1 MLGDRWICDRVPTDR
16 FPDYTRGN
24 AGEVLAE
31 PVSPLAWS
39 FCWEPG
45 PVQGCVDGF
54 EQMGVFDRIE
64 YGDPP
69 ASFGLFGGYFYNS
82 LTQARLFGIR
92 SGAGWEAVD
101 QTYYDGASQEIP
113 PYIEADWHVDECKT
127 KKLVATM
134 AWVTTTESVPEV
146 ELQKLEAKSLRDS
159 RPDIGSQTDEQLVAR
174 AFSIQ
179 RHLRVQF
186 ASVVWASMGSS
197 VGPGVLPAL
206 LGEIEPDAIAKLMTG
221 IGDVDSTGIAS
232 RIFDISRIVRGSAD
246 LMAAFD
252 GDLDGLLDRLDT
264 GRDPPKRSGFLAA
277 VDDFMYE
284 HGGRGPNEW
293 DVYQRSYETNPTM
306 LLQAIERTRHAADDA
321 DPARSLARGVAERQ
335 RLIDK
340 YEGEFAGNEEALG
353 AFQTAVRTLQV
364 WMGARERVK
373 SSNIRCHNE
382 VRICFDELGRRMVE
396 RGHLE
401 HAQQFYMLL
410 AEELDDF
417 LANPGSFTARLA
429 EREQDYL
436 SLYDL
441 EPPYIVNG
449 VVPPLREWKRR
460 GEGEYKTVQVGDVL
474 TGVAGSPGEATGTAR
489 VMLDLSD
496 PTVLQPGDILIAPS
510 TDPSWTPLFL
520 VAEGVITDI
529 GAVGTHA
536 VIVSRELG
544 IPCVPS
550 IADASKRIPT
560 GATITINGSLG
571 TVTIDALP

>member
-1 MLGDRWICDRVPTDR
+1 MLGDRWICDRVPTER

-31 PVSPLAWS
+31 PVSPLAWT

-82 LTQARLFGIR
+82 LTQSRLFGIR
-92 SGAGWEAVD
+92 SGAGWEAID
-101 QTYYDGASQEIP
+101 QTFFDSASQQIP
-113 PYIEADWHVDECKT
+113 PYVAADWHADECKT
-127 KKLVATM
+127 KKLTATM
-134 AWVTTTESVPEV
+134 GWVTTTDEFPEA
-146 ELQKLEAKSLRDS
+146 ELQKREAQALRDS
-159 RPDIGSQTDEQLVAR
+159 RPDLSTQSDDQLLAR

-206 LGEIEPDAIAKLMTG
+206 LGDVEPEAISKLMTG
-221 IGDVDSTGIAS
+221 IGDVDSTGIAAH
-232 RIFDISRIVRGSAD
+232 IFRISRLVRDSD
-246 LMAAFD
+246 ELTAAFD
-252 GDLDGLLDRLDT
+252 GDLESLLDSIDT
-264 GRDPPKRSGFLAA
+264 SDSVDAEAFRSEVA
-277 VDDFMYE
+277 DFMYD

-293 DVYQRSYETNPTM
+293 DIYQWSYETKPLM
-306 LLQAIERTRHAADDA
+306 LVQAIERTRHAGDDA
-321 DPARSLARGVAERQ
+321 DPASALERGAAERQ

-340 YEGEFAGNEEALG
+340 YEAAFADDAEALG
-353 AFQTAVRTLQV
+353 GFRAGVHTVQV
-364 WMGARERVK
+364 WMAARERIK

-382 VRICFDELGRRMVE
+382 VRMCFDELGRRMVE
-396 RGHLE
+396 RGDLTHPR
-401 HAQQFYMLL
+401 QIYMLL
-410 AEELDDF
+410 ADELDEFMAD
-417 LANPGSFTARLA
+417 PSSFSAMLS

-441 EPPYIVNG
+441 DPPYIVNG
-449 VVPPLREWKRR
+449 TVPPLAEWRRR
-460 GEGEYKTVQVGDVL
+460 GGDVADTVAVGDVL
-474 TGVAGSPGEATGTAR
+474 TGVAGSPGTATGRAR

-496 PTVLQPGDILIAPS
+496 PTRLEPGDILIAPS

-520 VAEGVITDI
+520 VAGAVVTDI

-544 IPCVPS
+544 IACVPS
-550 IADASKRIPT
+550 VADATKRIPD
-560 GATITINGSLG
+560 GATVTVDGALG

>member
-24 AGEVLAE
+24 AGEVLAD
-31 PVSPLAWS
+31 PVSPLAWT

-82 LTQARLFGIR
+82 LTQSRLFGVR
-92 SGAGWEAVD
+92 SGAGWEAID
-101 QTYYDGASQEIP
+101 RTFFDGASQAIP
-113 PYIEADWHVDECKT
+113 PYVEADWHDDECKT
-127 KKLVATM
+127 KKLGATM
-134 AWVTTTESVPEV
+134 AWVTTTESLPEI
-146 ELQKLEAKSLRDS
+146 ELQKREAKALRDS
-159 RPDIGSQTDEQLVAR
+159 RPDLTSQTDEQLLAR
-174 AFSIQ
+174 AFGIQ

-186 ASVVWASMGSS
+186 SSVVWASMGAS

-206 LGEIEPDAIAKLMTG
+206 LGEVEPGAIAALMTG
-221 IGDVDSTGIAS
+221 IGDVDSAGIAGEIFELS
-232 RIFDISRIVRGSAD
+232 RLVRASAE
-246 LMAAFD
+246 LMEVFD
-252 GDLDGLLDRLDT
+252 GDPDDVLDRVRESGSDDAAQLLTAIDT
-264 GRDPPKRSGFLAA
+264 
-277 VDDFMYE
+277 FMYH

-293 DVYQRSYETNPTM
+293 DIYQPSYETSPKM
-306 LLQAIERTRHAADDA
+306 LVQAVERTRHADDDA
-321 DPARSLARGVAERQ
+321 SPVIAAERGAVERK

-340 YEGEFAGNEEALG
+340 YEAAFADNAEALG
-353 AFQTAVRTLQV
+353 AFQTAVRTLGV
-364 WMGARERVK
+364 WMAARERIK
-373 SSNIRCHNE
+373 SSNVRCHNE
-382 VRICFDELGRRMVE
+382 VRVCFDELGRRMVE
-396 RGHLE
+396 RGHLA
-401 HAQQFYMLL
+401 HHRQIYMLL
-410 AEELDDF
+410 ADEIDEF
-417 LANPGSFTARLA
+417 LVDPGSFSTVVA
-429 EREQDYL
+429 EREQDYK

-449 VVPPLREWKRR
+449 AVPPLSDWERR
-460 GEGEYKTVQVGDVL
+460 GQRQVESVQAGDVL
-474 TGVAGSPGEATGTAR
+474 TGVAGSPGSATGTAR
-489 VMLDLSD
+489 IMLDLSD
-496 PTVLQPGDILIAPS
+496 PTRLGPGDILIAPS

-529 GAVGTHA
+529 GAVATHA

-550 IADASKRIPT
+550 IADATKRIPE
-560 GATITINGSLG
+560 GATITIDGSLG